1 MPEGNVEIVR
11 DASDAFE
18 AFMRDE
24 LSSEAY
30 REKFAPE
37 IELHWRDRQEYPDF
51 PQHLRGAAEFIA
63 FSEEYREGGDLHR
76 RRSKSSTHQTGGF
89 SFLRGKAGGGGA
101 RAVSR

>member
-11 DASDAFE
+11 DAFE

-51 PQHLRGAAEFIA
+51 PQRLRGAAEFIA
-63 FSEEYREGGDLHR
+63 FSEEYRERWVDLAQEALEVIDTPDGRVLLLTRQSGRGD
-76 RRSKSSTHQTGGF
+76 
-89 SFLRGKAGGGGA
+89 A